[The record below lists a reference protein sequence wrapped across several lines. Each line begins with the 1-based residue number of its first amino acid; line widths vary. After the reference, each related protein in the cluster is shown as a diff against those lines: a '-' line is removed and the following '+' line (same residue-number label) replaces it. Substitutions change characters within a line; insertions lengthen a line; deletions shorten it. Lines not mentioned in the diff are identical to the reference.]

1 MRQRNEYALKAFQ
14 KHFQEETRLIHFGPV
29 APILENV
36 LYALALFRKKEQKT
50 MLEGKDLLL
59 RMIAYQSE
67 RGFFPDAIHLFS
79 HPHYSWKKNILIAS
93 TILLTLQEFDRVI
106 DKVSKEKIKSS
117 LGRLLAALESIEL
130 DPILSFL
137 LRQLTHHKGP
147 CDLDVA
153 KVEDL
158 TLLVV
163 AMNFIQDDTAL
174 KTVKSLIEDNVGEGL
189 PFYQGP
195 FEGIKQ
201 MQGHPA
207 KSILEIALTQEEDLK
222 EEIGIDDRVWMES
235 VLAKDCSSFKG
246 KADLVRHKNASEKTD
261 LYTRAFL
268 DLEKGCTATLYAGQN
283 VVFDPKRGVYTI
295 TLEGQHDEDQHEIA
309 LYLSLDPSI
318 SVDLNGAKSSIFRP
332 LEIVSIRTPEKKID
346 LAFLVSEGEGKF
358 IGHISLDSKPFELEK
373 GGMYDRKISIRT
385 VERDL
390 RCQIELFIGWNQEK
404 CPF

>member
-67 RGFFPDAIHLFS
+67 RGFFPDAIHLLS

-106 DKVSKEKIKSS
+106 DKVSKEKIK
-117 LGRLLAALESIEL
+117 GAFDRLLIALGSIEL
-130 DPILSFL
+130 EPILSFL
-137 LRQLTHHKGP
+137 FRQLSHHKGSF
-147 CDLDVA
+147 DLTVT

-163 AMNFIQDDTAL
+163 AMSYIQDELTL
-174 KTVKSLIEDNVGEGL
+174 KTIKSLIEENVGEGSS
-189 PFYQGP
+189 FYQGP

-201 MQGHPA
+201 IQGHPA
-207 KSILEIALTQEEDLK
+207 KSILEIALTLDEDLK
-222 EEIGIDDRVWMES
+222 EEPGIEDRVWMES
-235 VLAKDCSSFKG
+235 VLAKDWSSLRG
-246 KADLVRHKNASEKTD
+246 KADLVRHKSPFEKTD
-261 LYTRAFL
+261 LFTRAFL
-268 DLEKGCTATLYAGQN
+268 DLEKGCTATLYAGKN
-283 VVFDPKRGVYTI
+283 VVFDSKRGVYTI
-295 TLEGQHDEDQHEIA
+295 TLEGQYDEDQHEIA
-309 LYLSLDPSI
+309 LYLSLDPAI

-332 LEIVSIRTPEKKID
+332 LEVVSIQTPEKKID

-358 IGHISLDSKPFELEK
+358 IGHISLDSKPFEVEK

-390 RCQIELFIGWNQEK
+390 RCQIELFIGWNQET